1 MRKLIRAV
9 IICAMIVTLMIALTL
24 AVYAASSVIYVT
36 ADKTE
41 AEPGETVNFTVSL
54 GPVSDMGTILMKLDI
69 PDGLTYVKGSGKL
82 AAGLKSEL
90 GYDMLDFTE
99 SSLIING
106 AASAADYSSS
116 SDTTICTFSCTVN
129 DGFKGKAE
137 VGLTNLEFCSCKTWE
152 DHTGDY
158 SVSKAVISVGQDAE
172 QSGSADPADASKQS
186 GSNGSSSSSGQAG
199 DSSSSQSGSGSGTE
213 ASQPGNSDGSSAQA
227 SDSDGQ
233 ADSGDI
239 STDDSKGMTPN
250 DQAEEEHSSSAVWI
264 IAVVA
269 AAAVLIALVL
279 LFRRKKKSDA

>member
-1 MRKLIRAV
+1 MRKIIRV
-9 IICAMIVTLMIALTL
+9 IIICAAILSMMIAQTFT
-24 AVYAASSVIYVT
+24 VYAASSVIYVT

-41 AEPGETVNFTVSL
+41 AAPGETVNFTISL
-54 GPVSDMGTILMKLDI
+54 GPVSDMGSMQMKLDI
-69 PDGLTYVKGSGKL
+69 PDGLTYVKGSGTL
-82 AAGLKSEL
+82 ADGLKSEL
-90 GYDMLDFTE
+90 GYDLLDFTE

-106 AASAADYSSS
+106 VASAADYSSS
-116 SDTTICTFSCTVN
+116 SDTKICTFSCTVN

-137 VGLTNLEFCSCKTWE
+137 VSLTDLDFGSCKTWE

-199 DSSSSQSGSGSGTE
+199 DSSSPQGGSGSGSE

-227 SDSDGQ
+227 SDPDGQ
-233 ADSGDI
+233 SDTDDI
-239 STDDSKGMTPN
+239 SADDSKGMTPG
-250 DQAEEEHSSSAVWI
+250 DQVEEEHASSAVWI
-264 IAVVA
+264 IAVIA

-279 LFRRKKKSDA
+279 LFRRKKNSDA